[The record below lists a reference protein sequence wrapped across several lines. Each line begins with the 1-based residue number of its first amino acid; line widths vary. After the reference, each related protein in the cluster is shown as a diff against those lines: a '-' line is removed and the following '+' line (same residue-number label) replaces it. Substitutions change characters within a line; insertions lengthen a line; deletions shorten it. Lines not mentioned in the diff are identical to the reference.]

1 MPLPICQQLCLP
13 LASASRRSTQLS
25 PGAAFSTWNPSK
37 LCRRTSRSSWSSPP
51 STAGIRAAS
60 SAPRRAHTRLS
71 GGALLSPFL
80 VTHAHIMPRLPRL
93 SNVGISS
100 RLAHVLPCMCS
111 HGRCAETFLSFA
123 PHSSSGDWQ
132 PCLKFMQPLTLGRA
146 RGHRGVA
153 PHNHGKSGGR
163 SGQCDVGQLRALDDF
178 SGGFMRRLT
187 RSPALHRRGCGAFL
201 HGCHSHC
208 PGRLDRFVI
217 GRVTLDAAM
226 LQWWRSDPTTPAAA
240 HTHIGCLTQWAD
252 GDGAMAAVGA
262 KGLGAI
268 KECKPSCS
276 PLYPWPDERK
286 RIAERSLGVERA
298 IRAGVPST
306 ELCRAARA
314 ASSC

>member
-1 MPLPICQQLCLP
+1 
-13 LASASRRSTQLS
+13 
-25 PGAAFSTWNPSK
+25 
-37 LCRRTSRSSWSSPP
+37 
-51 STAGIRAAS
+51 
-60 SAPRRAHTRLS
+60 
-71 GGALLSPFL
+71 
-80 VTHAHIMPRLPRL
+80 
-93 SNVGISS
+93 
-100 RLAHVLPCMCS
+100 
-111 HGRCAETFLSFA
+111 
-123 PHSSSGDWQ
+123 
-132 PCLKFMQPLTLGRA
+132 
-146 RGHRGVA
+146 
-153 PHNHGKSGGR
+153 
-163 SGQCDVGQLRALDDF
+163 
-178 SGGFMRRLT
+178 MRRLT